1 MGPIQF
7 TNLFGLIHVLFRCI
21 MFSWLLSLTLDP
33 FDPLPMWSHY
43 LSRFC
48 VTTVI
53 SQALVPLSPIL
64 TLSWQSLL
72 TSILPSVMTEYFVIV
87 ILFGLIFVKMWIN
100 FFANGSFVISSNAR
114 DPTYFHVTLVHAL
127 SFLQRSSRL
136 FSLPTGRV
144 LISSAPSEHSTM
156 LSFST
161 ICLSHIH
168 ALNHAHTHSFTHAH
182 SRSHSH
188 SAFLSPSLSLSHTH
202 THTHKHKQPSRR
214 NVSGELMTRNVSSS
228 PIKTRRWRQTFRQI
242 LSKRVGWACRDKTFR
257 RASPKCV
264 AWEYDAHWCLFLLCL
279 LFLVFKLRNV

>member
-168 ALNHAHTHSFTHAH
+168 ALKHAHTHSSTHAH
-182 SRSHSH
+182 ARSHSH

-202 THTHKHKQPSRR
+202 THTQ
-214 NVSGELMTRNVSSS
+214 TQTTVSSKRVGRAHDEKCFVKS
-228 PIKTRRWRQTFRQI
+228 YQNASVATSVSSNPIKTRRLSLPRQNVSSSFAKMRRLGIWRPLMFVFALFTFSSI
-242 LSKRVGWACRDKTFR
+242 
-257 RASPKCV
+257 
-264 AWEYDAHWCLFLLCL
+264 
-279 LFLVFKLRNV
+279 

>member
-168 ALNHAHTHSFTHAH
+168 ALNHTHTHSFTHAH

-202 THTHKHKQPSRR
+202 THTQTQTT
-214 NVSGELMTRNVSSS
+214 VSSKRVGRAHDEKCFVKSYQNASVATNVSSN
-228 PIKTRRWRQTFRQI
+228 PIKTRRLSLPRQNVSSSFARMRRLGIWRPLMFVFALFTFSSI
-242 LSKRVGWACRDKTFR
+242 
-257 RASPKCV
+257 
-264 AWEYDAHWCLFLLCL
+264 
-279 LFLVFKLRNV
+279 

>member
-168 ALNHAHTHSFTHAH
+168 ALNHAHTHTLVH
-182 SRSHSH
+182 SC
-188 SAFLSPSLSLSHTH
+188 ALTLSLSLCLSLSLSLSFSHTYTH
-202 THTHKHKQPSRR
+202 TNTNNRLVETCR
-214 NVSGELMTRNVSSS
+214 ESS
-228 PIKTRRWRQTFRQI
+228 WREMFRQV
-242 LSKRVGWACRDKTFR
+242 LSKRVGGDKRFVKSYQN
-257 RASPKCV
+257 ASVELAATKRFV
-264 AWEYDAHWCLFLLCL
+264 E
-279 LFLVFKLRNV
+279 LRQNASLGNMTPIDVCFCFVYFF